1 MFFRRNRKGE
11 AGTSAD
17 LEADSADVDPS
28 TLFQHLEILGEGSYG
43 KVYKSVHTKSQKIYA
58 IKVVQL
64 EDDETFDDSLREIE
78 MLRQCKSPYVLQ
90 LYGSYKRGTSE
101 LWIVTEY
108 CGGGSTADLM
118 RIVHR
123 TLNEAQIASIL
134 AQVLR
139 GLEFLH
145 SQLKIH
151 RDIKAA
157 NVLLTTSG
165 EVKLAD
171 FGVAKQMTDSTSG
184 KGRTVIGTPFW
195 MAPEVISGTM
205 YDTKADIWSLGITA
219 IELADGDPPLS
230 DMRPL
235 RAIFLIPMN
244 PSPKPKD
251 PSKWSDEF
259 IDFITK
265 CVRKRPEDRP
275 TAAQLLKHPFIK
287 RAKKPEV
294 ALSGLLDEA
303 RTLIAA
309 SGGWGKLMDKLNSDD
324 SEPDGKEEKRRP
336 QAEGGS
342 DDENDDSD
350 DGNGAGTVVRRGHT
364 SDEKS
369 DDDDND
375 DNDDDDDEED
385 DEEKGDDDDN
395 DDDGNKF
402 STVQVSLGTVVKK
415 PAKPAGPSQLELDLQ
430 QKVKTLQDELSAQK
444 LNLEIKVQQLEQQL
458 ADQKNKHESEIR
470 TLRDQLSMN
479 RRNSVMFAQE
489 QQQISQ
495 IKPKQRRF
503 PFGGGGNKPQ
513 SQPQSPQ
520 GNKRESPDELLRRQS
535 SKLKEIEDLL
545 EKERKEKEDYRQKFL
560 MNMMVSFK
568 LSQPEHVQNQMVIPD
583 LLDKFNESGISDDR
597 IYDWLRQIPGS
608 VWA

>member
-1 MFFRRNRKGE
+1 MFFRKNKKGE
-11 AGTSAD
+11 AAGTGTD
-17 LEADSADVDPS
+17 LEADSADVDPA

-43 KVYKSVHTKSQKIYA
+43 KVYKSVHIKSQKIYA

-78 MLRQCKSPYVLQ
+78 MLRQCKSPFVLQ

-134 AQVLR
+134 LQVLR

-303 RTLIAA
+303 RTVIAA
-309 SGGWGKLMDKLNSDD
+309 SGGWGKLMDKLNSDE
-324 SEPDGKEEKRRP
+324 SEPDGSEAKRRP
-336 QAEGGS
+336 QAEGDG
-342 DDENDDSD
+342 DDEEDEDD
-350 DGNGAGTVVRRGHT
+350 DGNGAGTVVRRGHNG
-364 SDEKS
+364 DEKDD
-369 DDDDND
+369 DDDDNNND
-375 DNDDDDDEED
+375 DDDDDEEGDDED
-385 DEEKGDDDDN
+385 DEEEDDIA
-395 DDDGNKF
+395 NKF
-402 STVQVSLGTVVKK
+402 STVQVSQGTVVKK
-415 PAKPAGPSQLELDLQ
+415 EAKPVAGPSQLELDLQ
-430 QKVKTLQDELSAQK
+430 QKVKTLQEELAAQK
-444 LNLEIKVQQLEQQL
+444 FSFETKMQQLEQQL
-458 ADQKNKHESEIR
+458 VEQKNKYESEIR

-513 SQPQSPQ
+513 SQPPSPQ
-520 GNKRESPDELLRRQS
+520 ANKRESPDELLRRQS

-545 EKERKEKEDYRQKFL
+545 DKERKEKEDYRQKFL

-568 LSQPEHVQNQMVIPD
+568 LAQPEAVQNQMSIPD
-583 LLDKFNESGISDDR
+583 LLEKFFESGVSDDR
-597 IYDWLRQIPGS
+597 LYDWLQQIPGS
-608 VWA
+608 V